1 MRTRG
6 ESGVAIIEV
15 ALLIPWIV
23 FLFIAAFD
31 FGFCA
36 EALITTQN
44 AARAAAMYTS
54 TSATTAA
61 DATTAC
67 TYALEELRSN
77 PNVGTGT
84 TTCSALPVTVTA
96 SSITGVDG
104 SPATRVRV
112 TFQTMMLL
120 PIPGVFN
127 GQLTITRQVDM
138 RRRT

>member
-1 MRTRG
+1 
-6 ESGVAIIEV
+6 
-15 ALLIPWIV
+15 
-23 FLFIAAFD
+23 
-31 FGFCA
+31 
-36 EALITTQN
+36 
-44 AARAAAMYTS
+44 
-54 TSATTAA
+54 
-61 DATTAC
+61 
-67 TYALEELRSN
+67 
-77 PNVGTGT
+77 
-84 TTCSALPVTVTA
+84 VTVTA